1 MQPNKGLT
9 FKCRIGTLV
18 ADLAFDLA
26 GGFLI
31 ALGTQMF
38 NAPNQ
43 IAPGGVTGIAI
54 IINYLTE
61 LPISLLV
68 LLMNV
73 PLLILSWL
81 FLGKGYSLKTVKSVL
96 IMTVMLEVVQVLG
109 LTYQGDTILAALYG
123 GVLGGVGVTLILIRG
138 STTGGSNVMA
148 HLIQRKMRSV
158 PVGRLM
164 FVVDGFVLLVA
175 AAVYRNIETALF
187 AMITIFTQ
195 ARIIDSILY
204 GLDMGKV
211 LMIVTD
217 APDMVATRIVEEI
230 SRGCTLLEGTGAF
243 TKQERAVLLCA
254 VRKNQVYQA
263 KQVVLETDPCAFIMA
278 MEANEIIGKGFKDSI

>member
-1 MQPNKGLT
+1 MKSNLT
-9 FKCRIGTLV
+9 YKYTAKTFA
-18 ADLAFDLA
+18 ADLVFDLA
-26 GGFLI
+26 GCFLI

-54 IINYLTE
+54 IINYLTD

-68 LLMNV
+68 LSMNV
-73 PLLILSWL
+73 PLLILAWF
-81 FLGKGYSLKTVKSVL
+81 FLGKQYSLKTVKTVL
-96 IMTVMLEVVQVLG
+96 ILTAMLEVVEIWG

-123 GVLGGVGVTLILIRG
+123 GVLGGIGVTLVLMRG

-148 HLIQRKMRSV
+148 YLIQRKVRSV

-164 FVVDGFVLLVA
+164 FAVDGIVLLSA
-175 AAVYRNIETALF
+175 AAVYQNIETALF

-195 ARIIDSILY
+195 ARVIDSILY

-217 APDMVATRIVEEI
+217 APDVVAARIVEEI
-230 SRGCTLLEGTGAF
+230 NRGCTLIEGTGAY
-243 TKQERAVLLCA
+243 TKQERMVLLCA

-263 KQVVLETDPCAFIMA
+263 KQVVLGVDPSAFIMA
-278 MEANEIIGKGFKDSI
+278 MEANQIIGKGFKDAI